1 MDLFAVQRD
10 VFAPEAGIVE
20 RVADGSSPPF
30 VGYGPGVVLLR
41 GASGF
46 YHLLSHLDFK
56 TITVKSGQPI
66 LEGTLLGQFNAEHG
80 HTHYEVRKAPTGPS
94 ETNTVDPAQ
103 WLASEQRKLV
113 ASAAPSSTSRGRTVA
128 IGAVTVVGFLG
139 LSWLALRAAKHAAM
153 TV

>member
-1 MDLFAVQRD
+1 MDLFAEQRD
-10 VFAPEAGIVE
+10 VFAPEAGVVE
-20 RVADGSSPPF
+20 KVADGSNPPF

-56 TITVKSGQPI
+56 TITVKPGQPI
-66 LEGTLLGQFNAEHG
+66 LEGILLGQFNAEHG

-94 ETNTVDPAQ
+94 ETNTVDPMQ

-113 ASAAPSSTSRGRTVA
+113 ASVAPPSSRGRTVA

-139 LSWLALRAAKHAAM
+139 LSWLALRIAKNAAM